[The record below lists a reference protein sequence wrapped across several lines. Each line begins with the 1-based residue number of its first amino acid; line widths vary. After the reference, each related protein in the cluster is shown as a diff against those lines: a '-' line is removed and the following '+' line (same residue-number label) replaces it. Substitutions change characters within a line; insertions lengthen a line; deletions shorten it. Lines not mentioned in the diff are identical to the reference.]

1 MHIFERLFVYAGS
14 RSHTIVAV
22 FTSTVLC
29 AVSGYLQSSTRLT
42 LGVVKPVPLK
52 KLLAA
57 V

>member
-29 AVSGYLQSSTRLT
+29 AASGYLQSSTRLT